1 MLETSQPLVRAF
13 ALVAATALFAGI
25 WANDRPQAAPAPRS
39 IATRSRHSALGE
51 KPAAQPASTMTV
63 SLGTVSRTW
72 TIDADALLI
81 PASRFDQHVA
91 QLPVGLP
98 SGDYRIVDSLG
109 GVGWLHV
116 RSQGAVNLPLA
127 SSPLLTTL
135 VEGEP
140 VRFIRIVSAA
150 IGTQAGGVSR

>member
-1 MLETSQPLVRAF
+1 
-13 ALVAATALFAGI
+13 
-25 WANDRPQAAPAPRS
+25 
-39 IATRSRHSALGE
+39 
-51 KPAAQPASTMTV
+51 
-63 SLGTVSRTW
+63 
-72 TIDADALLI
+72 
-81 PASRFDQHVA
+81 
-91 QLPVGLP
+91 
-98 SGDYRIVDSLG
+98 VDSLG